1 METKKIKQAIIDK
14 KDELIALTKD
24 LIRFESISG
33 KEDEISEYI
42 QDFFKEINFYVRSI
56 DKNVLASEK
65 KGNKDARLILNG
77 HMDVVPAEN
86 FSWDYPPFDPQI
98 IDEKIYGRG
107 SCDMKGG
114 LASMMFAIKI
124 LHELGIDMGSDIL
137 FTATVEEETGGVNGT
152 GKIVGSLNGEMCV
165 IAEPTDLGIC
175 IGHKGSNIYEITVK
189 GRSAHGS
196 MPQLGKNAIYYA
208 ARMIIA
214 LEDFKFSIEDDLLGQ
229 PTMNVGKISGGT
241 RVNVV
246 PDRCVFELD
255 RRTIPEETSKSV
267 LDELNRIVNREK
279 ANGVEAE
286 IKNIIEMLPVKVSTN
301 EKIVRLLK
309 KSTKDVF
316 GYERDI
322 TTMDGCTDARF
333 FIDKN
338 IPTVIFGPG
347 KKDCAHVS
355 NEFIEINDLVYAS
368 SSFASLIT
376 EVVKNN
382 KKN

>member
-14 KDELIALTKD
+14 KDELVTLTKD
-24 LIRFESISG
+24 LIQFESVSG
-33 KEDEISEYI
+33 DEDEISIYI
-42 QDFFKEINFYVRSI
+42 QDFFKDIDFYVRSI

-65 KGNKDARLILNG
+65 KDGKDARLILNG
-77 HMDVVPAEN
+77 HMDVVPAEKY
-86 FSWDYPPFDPQI
+86 SWKYPPFEPQV
-98 IDEKIYGRG
+98 IDGKIYGRG

-114 LASMMFAIKI
+114 LASMMFAIKVI
-124 LHELGIDMGSDIL
+124 HDLGIDLGNDIL
-137 FTATVEEETGGVNGT
+137 FTATVEEETGGLNGT
-152 GKIVGSLNGEMCV
+152 GKIVDCLKGDMCV

-175 IGHKGSNIYEITVK
+175 IGHKGSNLYEITVK
-189 GRSAHGS
+189 GKSAHGS
-196 MPQLGKNAIYYA
+196 MPQLGINAIYYA
-208 ARMIIA
+208 SRMVIA
-214 LEDFKFSIEDDLLGQ
+214 LEEFKFDIEDDLLGK

-255 RRTIPEETSKSV
+255 RRTIPGETSKSV
-267 LDELNRIVNREK
+267 LDELNRIITNEIADEVD
-279 ANGVEAE
+279 AE
-286 IKNIIEMLPVKVSTN
+286 IKNIIEMLPVKVS
-301 EKIVRLLK
+301 EDEEIVRLLK

-333 FIDKN
+333 FIDKD